1 MRDGIDLPRFEK
13 PGVHQSNWSVL
24 ANGEEGIGQGGGELA
39 YVPIHHGCG
48 FERGARQTSRT
59 QSAERGVE
67 TATGEL
73 P

>member
-1 MRDGIDLPRFEK
+1 MRDGIDLPRFER

-24 ANGEEGIGQGGGELA
+24 ANGEKGGELA

-48 FERGARQTSRT
+48 FERGARRTSRT

-67 TATGEL
+67 TATGE
-73 P
+73 